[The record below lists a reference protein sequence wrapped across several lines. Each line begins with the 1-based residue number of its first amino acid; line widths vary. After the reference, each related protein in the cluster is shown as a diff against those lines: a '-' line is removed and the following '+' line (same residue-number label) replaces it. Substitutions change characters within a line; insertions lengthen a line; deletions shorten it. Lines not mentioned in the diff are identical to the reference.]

1 MTSRI
6 TPTRAQDLLSRVSS
20 YSESIRGTS
29 HLSAATHSLLESAD
43 HEDARASSASEKG
56 GPPNM
61 WSRDLI
67 GYYCHYACI
76 GMVNGLLQSCLQPY
90 CQYVVM
96 GQPNQCGTIA
106 TFVNLPWSF
115 KILYGLLSDA
125 VPING
130 QHRKPYMVLGWSLT
144 VAGSLVIAIMSPT
157 QLSVMCVLF
166 LGITFAYIIADC
178 AADAA
183 LVGFSASE
191 PPETRGSILAT
202 AYLIRFTSGIGASSI
217 IAFLYNGPPTQGDF
231 SFGLTT
237 AQLLWIVVG
246 FVCVLMGAS
255 LPFLHEPLDM
265 EPPAA
270 LSTRLRQFHELM
282 MMPSAYR
289 IAFAMVGLTTL
300 SLVLNQATN
309 NANAEWFHMTPL
321 QFGLSAA
328 LNNVVLAVG
337 MWAFKRFLLN
347 VNWRVSYAVGIVG
360 MQGLAAAYLL
370 TIYDESFRNGWWI
383 VFTSQDSE
391 LAYAL
396 IFAIGVVIIP
406 EIAMPGY
413 EGITYG
419 AITTYSNCAQNLT
432 NVINNLLLAIW
443 PSNTQSSALR
453 SDTAAVKQ
461 HMAYLTYATMGVAL
475 ASLVFLPVL
484 PSQKEHVARLR
495 ALPPSRLMGNLA
507 VLLLILLMV
516 GGSALTCLP
525 IFPATACLVI
535 AGGAGC

>member
-1 MTSRI
+1 MASRI

-29 HLSAATHSLLESAD
+29 HLSAATHSLLETAD
-43 HEDARASSASEKG
+43 HEEARASSASEKG
-56 GPPNM
+56 GPPDL
-61 WSRDLI
+61 WSRDYI

-76 GMVNGLLQSCLQPY
+76 GMVNGLLQACLQPY
-90 CQYVVM
+90 CQYVAM

-106 TFVNLPWSF
+106 TFVNLPWSY

-130 QHRKPYMVLGWSLT
+130 QHRKPYIVLGWSLT
-144 VAGSLVIAIMSPT
+144 VAGSLVIAIMAPT
-157 QLSVMCVLF
+157 SLAVMCTLF

-183 LVGFSASE
+183 LVGFSAFE
-191 PPETRGSILAT
+191 PPERRGSILAT
-202 AYLIRFTSGIGASSI
+202 AYLIRFTTGIGAASI
-217 IAFLYNGPPTQGDF
+217 LAFLYNGPPTKGDF

-237 AQLLWIVVG
+237 PQLLWIVIG
-246 FVCVLMGAS
+246 FVSLLMGAS
-255 LPFLHEPLDM
+255 LPFLHEPLDT
-265 EPPAA
+265 EPPSPISA
-270 LSTRLRQFHELM
+270 RLRQFHELM
-282 MMPSAYR
+282 QLPAAYR

-300 SLVLNQATN
+300 VSVTNQATN
-309 NANAEWFHMTPL
+309 NANSEWFHMSPL
-321 QFGLSAA
+321 QFGLSSA
-328 LNNVVLAVG
+328 LNNVILAAG

-347 VNWRVSYAVGIVG
+347 VNWRLSYAVGIVG
-360 MQGLAAAYLL
+360 MQVLAAAYLL
-370 TIYDESFRNGWWI
+370 TIYDEKFRNGWWI

-406 EIAMPGY
+406 EIAMPGF

-419 AITTYSNCAQNLT
+419 AITTYTNCAQNLT
-432 NVINNLLLAIW
+432 NVINNVLLAIW
-443 PSNTQSSALR
+443 PSNTQSSQLR
-453 SDTAAVKQ
+453 TDTAEVKQ
-461 HMAYLTYATMGVAL
+461 HMAYLTYTTMGVAL
-475 ASLVFLPVL
+475 CSLVFLPVL

-495 ALPPSRLMGNLA
+495 ALPPSRCMGELS

-516 GGSALTCLP
+516 GGTALTCLP
-525 IFPATACLVI
+525 IFPQTACLVI
-535 AGGAGC
+535 AGGPGC